1 MYIIFLQMQSY
12 VPFGSNRT
20 VAQENNAQRH
30 LCYIAFDILMLD
42 GEITMDLTL
51 SRRRALLT
59 HPDHVAFKPRKRYLE
74 YTKMMTGIKDTA
86 GIMQS
91 LDNALRDHHEGIIV
105 KRLDSTYQCAKRGN
119 EWIKMKPDYVDDMVS
134 RY

>member
-1 MYIIFLQMQSY
+1 MYIFVFQMKSY
-12 VPFGSNRT
+12 VPFGANRT
-20 VAQENNAQRH
+20 VAQEGDARRH
-30 LCYIAFDILMLD
+30 LCYIAFDILMLND
-42 GEITMDLTL
+42 EITMDLTL
-51 SRRRALLT
+51 TRRRAILT
-59 HPDHVAFKPRKRYLE
+59 HPDHVVFKPKTRYLE
-74 YTKMMTGIKDTA
+74 YTNMMTGIKDTS
-86 GIMQS
+86 GIMQA